1 MGEISQEVITFIYV
15 RDEVMVKVLVVQLE
29 KKIEKV
35 CGYSDR

>member
-35 CGYSDR
+35 